1 MNRFVVGQELGLKC
15 DDFLKHLCLSWVK
28 IFYGIIQ
35 LISCSVMLVP
45 EKLIKLHPTS
55 TSTIF
60 VQRSEEVKGRILILF

>member
-1 MNRFVVGQELGLKC
+1 
-15 DDFLKHLCLSWVK
+15 
-28 IFYGIIQ
+28 
-35 LISCSVMLVP
+35 MLVP